1 MHGVMKPNI
10 ADHKNLQCTLE
21 VCTVVLRVLHRINGI
36 KTVPGTIATPAYL
49 LAHTSTLL
57 IANVDSTKWLP

>member
-21 VCTVVLRVLHRINGI
+21 VCTVVLRVLYTYNQLELRLFRELLSA
-36 KTVPGTIATPAYL
+36 IATPAYL
-49 LAHTSTLL
+49 LAHTSTYL
-57 IANVDSTKWLP
+57 